1 MATPK
6 NAKYKQLQRAPEE
19 TVTVIWIS
27 CLYDWSVLG
36 RVTRSKQESYRIRHM
51 HGRLRGK
58 AMIKAAKRATHT
70 KGFYRKQREA
80 IANA

>member
-1 MATPK
+1 MSTPK
-6 NAKYKQLQRAPEE
+6 NAKYKQLQQSPKE

-27 CLYDWSVLG
+27 CLYDWSVPG

-51 HGRLRGK
+51 QGRLRGK

-70 KGFYRKQREA
+70 KGFYLKQREA
-80 IANA
+80 TVNA